1 MMGYKDKTWCT
12 YYVNCSNPCDR
23 ALTDEVRAEAEK
35 WMKNVQF
42 WLYTGKPECMKEI
55 EDVG

>member
-1 MMGYKDKTWCT
+1 MGYKDKTWCT
-12 YYVNCSNPCDR
+12 YYNNCKTPCDR

-35 WMKNVQF
+35 WMKNAPICQ
-42 WLYTGKPECMKEI
+42 YTKKPECFKEI